1 MLNLFSPSLDLLA
14 KVMDLRSL
22 EHDLIAANIANADTP
37 GYKAR
42 HIDFKKTLEQVTGNS
57 LPLERTNPRHFPIGS
72 QQEILPIVRVTRDP
86 AMGLDGNN
94 VQLDKEMSDLAINQ
108 LLYNTYAQ
116 ILARRLGW
124 LKDAIEGVK

>member
-1 MLNLFSPSLDLLA
+1 MLNLFSPSLDLLS
-14 KVMDLRSL
+14 KVMDIRSL

-37 GYKAR
+37 GYRA
-42 HIDFKKTLEQVTGNS
+42 HHVDFRKTLEQVTGNT
-57 LPLERTNPRHFPIGS
+57 LPLERTNPRHLPPGN
-72 QQEILPIVRVTRDP
+72 QQEIIPIVRVSQAP
-86 AMGLDGNN
+86 ATGLDGNN
-94 VQLDKEMSDLAINQ
+94 VQLDKEMSDLAVNQ